1 MYRLE
6 CSLELLNK
14 NCILVLFFLYDFFLG
29 NLYSYCHVLIVF
41 VWVCLFPCLSVCLC
55 YCKSPVTIYLQ
66 IQDVATSS
74 RMTTLGSR
82 SKRLQAS
89 ILQPLEQLQ
98 NEILY
103 HLTALELQKDPW
115 AKQVNQTLN
124 HLRNIQEYLEKTAGE
139 ICDNQTRIY
148 TER

>member
-1 MYRLE
+1 MSLE
-6 CSLELLNK
+6 CAGYV
-14 NCILVLFFLYDFFLG
+14 NCII
-29 NLYSYCHVLIVF
+29 SQSTH
-41 VWVCLFPCLSVCLC
+41 SSALC
-55 YCKSPVTIYLQ
+55 RQ

-89 ILQPLEQLQ
+89 ILQPLENLQ

-103 HLTALELQKDPW
+103 HLTALELQRDPW

-124 HLRNIQEYLEKTAGE
+124 HLKSIQSYLENKAGE
-139 ICDNQTRIY
+139 ICHNMTRDY
-148 TER
+148 RDR